1 MTSSLQNIGHLELP
15 DVNKMRQ
22 QSNAAFKKQLD
33 LRHSMEARLKSHG
46 FQVTLNHPVN
56 VQGFKPNFQVRCV
69 SIFLN
74 GDYLGLFNPF
84 YNQFLVS
91 DARLSA
97 WCHIM
102 GEKYHEK
109 QKARF

>member
-1 MTSSLQNIGHLELP
+1 
-15 DVNKMRQ
+15 
-22 QSNAAFKKQLD
+22 LD

-46 FQVTLNHPVN
+46 FQVTLNHPVR
-56 VQGFKPNFQVRCV
+56 VQGFRPNFEVRCV

-74 GDYLGLFNPF
+74 EDYLGLFNPF
-84 YNQFLVS
+84 YNQFIVS